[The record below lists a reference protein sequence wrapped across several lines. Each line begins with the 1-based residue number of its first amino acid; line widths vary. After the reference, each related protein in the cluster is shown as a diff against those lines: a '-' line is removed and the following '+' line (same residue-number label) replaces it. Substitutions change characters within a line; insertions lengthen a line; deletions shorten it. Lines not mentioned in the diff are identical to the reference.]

1 MSRKTKSFI
10 EFLEEKKERSRKEI
24 ERLEDEEDLR
34 DAERIWKIY
43 LKNPEQFISLEEF
56 KRRVL

>member
-43 LKNPEQFISLEEF
+43 LKNPEHFISLEEF